1 VREMLIHSKSALGI
15 TEQAAGAELH
25 RAEESWPCA
34 RTSPDEKGKRK
45 IKKEISTD
53 MAKGFA
59 SSPKL
64 ARLVDVRG
72 RHPMVKAL
80 YRNRTQADR
89 VQEATLDGSATHSG
103 TN

>member
-1 VREMLIHSKSALGI
+1 MQKKTKQRKKRE
-15 TEQAAGAELH
+15 
-25 RAEESWPCA
+25 
-34 RTSPDEKGKRK
+34 
-45 IKKEISTD
+45 KKEISTD

-59 SSPKL
+59 RSPKL

-89 VQEATLDGSATHSG
+89 VQSSYA
-103 TN
+103 